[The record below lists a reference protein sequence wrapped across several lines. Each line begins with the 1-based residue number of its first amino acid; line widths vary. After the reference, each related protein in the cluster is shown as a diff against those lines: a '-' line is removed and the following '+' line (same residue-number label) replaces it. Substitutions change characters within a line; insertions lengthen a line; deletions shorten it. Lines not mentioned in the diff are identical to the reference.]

1 MLQSYWQQIGVK
13 AHISVNEWGTFSDT
27 VCSGNSDVYA
37 MSWSWYPDPYFFLD
51 KLFSS
56 TETTAIG
63 NGAGYVNEYVEQEL
77 AAARQTT
84 DQEERKAHYSNAMKQ
99 IMQDYTGIYYANPY
113 ELTGINDRVQD
124 FVPRADGQ
132 LFFITSDD
140 GETITRNTSVTD

>member
-1 MLQSYWQQIGVK
+1 M
-13 AHISVNEWGTFSDT
+13 
-27 VCSGNSDVYA
+27 
-37 MSWSWYPDPYFFLD
+37 
-51 KLFSS
+51 
-56 TETTAIG
+56 
-63 NGAGYVNEYVEQEL
+63 VEQEL

-132 LFFITSDD
+132 CSSLLPT
-140 GETITRNTSVTD
+140 TAKPLPATLL

>member
-1 MLQSYWQQIGVK
+1 MNRDEFYTAFKHDIITS
-13 AHISVNEWGTFSDT
+13 
-27 VCSGNSDVYA
+27 
-37 MSWSWYPDPYFFLD
+37 
-51 KLFSS
+51 KLKP
-56 TETTAIG
+56 G
-63 NGAGYVNEYVEQEL
+63 EL
-77 AAARQTT
+77 LK
-84 DQEERKAHYSNAMKQ
+84 EKQ